1 MEFKTEVNQLLNL
14 MIHSLYSNKEIFLRE
29 LISNSSDAL
38 DKLNFL
44 TLSDEAYKGISFNPS
59 IKISVNKDAKL
70 LIIEDNGIGMDEAD
84 LHNNLGTIAS
94 SGTKKFLENLG
105 DDAKKNSD
113 LIGQFGV
120 GFYSAFMVAQKIEV
134 YTKKALSNESFLW
147 SSDTNGY
154 EISKTNKDS
163 FGTKIVLYLKDDEY
177 CNTNL
182 IESLVSKYSNHIS
195 YPIFLEKETSV
206 GEGDDKKTEL
216 KFEQINKA
224 KALWREN
231 KASLKKEDY
240 LKFYEGISYDSKE
253 PLLYV
258 HTKSEGGAL
267 EYSSL
272 FFIPATAPHDLY
284 RVDYEKGTKL
294 YVKKVLIS
302 EKEELLPTYL
312 RFVKGV
318 VDVEDLPL
326 NVSREILQENV
337 ILQKIKEISTK
348 KILSELKRLST
359 NDKEKYSEF
368 YKLFGAVIKEALF
381 DPGVNKDE
389 ILELCKFDSSNSDE
403 QISLDEYVAN
413 LGENK
418 TIYYLIGENKELL
431 KHSPLLESYK
441 KDGINVLLLS
451 DKIDPIVIPSVFK
464 YKDYE
469 LKAINEISEI
479 KKDDLSDS
487 EKAFCEKLSKI
498 LENDVK
504 EVVFSKT
511 LESSLSSL
519 VYNTS
524 DSEYMMAKMMAQFS
538 GEKMNAKGILQINP
552 KHELVEKLLNSSDD
566 EAIKNIAFLAY
577 GTAALS
583 QGLDFARVA
592 EFNEAIINIAKK
604 AY

>member
-29 LISNSSDAL
+29 LVSNSSDAL

-44 TLSDEAYKGISFNPS
+44 TLSDEAYKGIDFKPS

-195 YPIFLEKETSV
+195 YPIFLEKEISV

-240 LKFYEGISYDSKE
+240 LKFYEGISYDGKE
-253 PLLYV
+253 PLLYI

-272 FFIPATAPHDLY
+272 FFIPASAPHDLY

-337 ILQKIKEISTK
+337 ILKKIKEISTK
-348 KILSELKRLST
+348 KILSELKKLST
-359 NDKEKYSEF
+359 NDKEKYNEF

-451 DKIDPIVIPSVFK
+451 DKIDPIVIPNVFK

-479 KKDDLSDS
+479 KKDDLNDS

-552 KHELVEKLLNSSDD
+552 KHELVEKLLNSSDE

-583 QGLDFARVA
+583 QGLEFARVA

>member
-44 TLSDEAYKGISFNPS
+44 TLSDEAYKGIDFKPS

-195 YPIFLEKETSV
+195 YPIFLEKEISV
-206 GEGDDKKTEL
+206 GEGDNKKTEL

-337 ILQKIKEISTK
+337 ILKKIKEISTK
-348 KILSELKRLST
+348 KILSELKKLST
-359 NDKEKYSEF
+359 NDKEKYNEF

-479 KKDDLSDS
+479 KKDDLNDS

-583 QGLDFARVA
+583 QGLEFARVA

>member
-29 LISNSSDAL
+29 LVSNSSDAL

-44 TLSDEAYKGISFNPS
+44 TLSDEAYKGIDFKPS

-84 LHNNLGTIAS
+84 LNNNLGTIAS

-154 EISKTNKDS
+154 EISKTNKDN
-163 FGTKIVLYLKDDEY
+163 FGTKIVIYLKDDEY

-195 YPIFLEKETSV
+195 YPIFLEKEVSEGV
-206 GEGDDKKTEL
+206 GDDKKTEL

-240 LKFYEGISYDSKE
+240 LKFYEGISYDAKE
-253 PLLYV
+253 PLLYI

-272 FFIPATAPHDLY
+272 FFIPASAPHDLY

-302 EKEELLPTYL
+302 EKEEILPTYL

-337 ILQKIKEISTK
+337 ILKKIKEISTK
-348 KILSELKRLST
+348 KILSELKKLST
-359 NDKEKYSEF
+359 NDKEKYNEF

-431 KHSPLLESYK
+431 RHSPLLESYK

-479 KKDDLSDS
+479 KKDALSDS

-511 LESSLSSL
+511 LENSLSSL

-552 KHELVEKLLNSSDD
+552 KHELVEKLLNSSD
-566 EAIKNIAFLAY
+566 EETIKNIAFLAY

-583 QGLDFARVA
+583 QGLEFARVA

>member
-44 TLSDEAYKGISFNPS
+44 TLSDEAYKGIDFKPS

-195 YPIFLEKETSV
+195 YPIFLEKEISV

-240 LKFYEGISYDSKE
+240 LKFYEGISYDAKE
-253 PLLYV
+253 PLLYI

-272 FFIPATAPHDLY
+272 FFIPASAPHDLY

-337 ILQKIKEISTK
+337 ILKKIKEISTK
-348 KILSELKRLST
+348 KILSELKKLST
-359 NDKEKYSEF
+359 NDKEKYNEF

-389 ILELCKFDSSNSDE
+389 ILELCKFDNSNSDE

-524 DSEYMMAKMMAQFS
+524 DSEYMMAKMMTQFS

-552 KHELVEKLLNSSDD
+552 KHELVEKLLNSSDE

-583 QGLDFARVA
+583 QGLEFARVA

>member
-29 LISNSSDAL
+29 LISNSSDAI

-44 TLSDEAYKGISFNPS
+44 SLSDDKYKGISFSPS

-84 LHNNLGTIAS
+84 LNNNLGTIAS
-94 SGTKKFLENLG
+94 SGTKKFLENLS

-120 GFYSAFMVAQKIEV
+120 GFYSAFMVASKIEV
-134 YTKKALSNESFLW
+134 YTKKALCNESFLW

-154 EISKTNKDS
+154 EISKTNKENI
-163 FGTKIVLYLKDDEY
+163 GTKIVLHLKDDEFLDTY
-177 CNTNL
+177 K

-195 YPIFLEKETSV
+195 YPIFLEKEVSV

-258 HTKSEGGAL
+258 HTKSEGGSL

-272 FFIPATAPHDLY
+272 FFIPASAPHDLY
-284 RVDYEKGTKL
+284 RVDYEKGIKL
-294 YVKKVLIS
+294 YVKRVLIS
-302 EKEELLPTYL
+302 EKEEILPTYL

-318 VDVEDLPL
+318 LDVEDLPL

-337 ILQKIKEISTK
+337 ILKKIKEISTK
-348 KILSELKRLST
+348 KILNELEKLQK
-359 NDKEKYSEF
+359 NDAKKYNEF
-368 YKLFGAVIKEALF
+368 YKLFGAVLKEALF
-381 DPGVNKDE
+381 DPSANKDE
-389 ILELCKFDSSNSDE
+389 ILTLCKFDNSQNDK
-403 QISLDEYVAN
+403 QITLEEYCAN

-441 KDGINVLLLS
+441 KNGINVLLLS
-451 DKIDPIVIPSVFK
+451 DKIDPIVMPMVHK
-464 YKDYE
+464 YKDYD
-469 LKAINEISEI
+469 LKAINEVSEI
-479 KKDDLSDS
+479 KKDDLNEEQKS
-487 EKAFCEKLSKI
+487 FCEKLSEI
-498 LENDVK
+498 LKSDVK
-504 EVVFSKT
+504 EVVLSNS

-519 VYNTS
+519 VY
-524 DSEYMMAKMMAQFS
+524 DSNDQEYMMAKMMAQFS
-538 GEKMNAKGILQINP
+538 GEKMNAKGVLQLNA
-552 KHELVEKLLNSSDD
+552 KHELVEKLISNNDD
-566 EAIKNIAFLAY
+566 EKLKDLAYLAY
-577 GTAALS
+577 GTAALA
-583 QGLDFARVA
+583 QGLEFAKVA
-592 EFNEAIINIAKK
+592 EFNEAVINLAKK
-604 AY
+604 AF